1 MKRKFANA
9 CFVIGA
15 ALVPIAAHAADSEMD
30 RGHPSAFVKDSVIT
44 TKIKAKMAAEHLDS
58 LKNIKVDTDA
68 SGVVSLS
75 GTVSSRE
82 EANKA
87 VTIARNTEGVR
98 SVSSDLR
105 VEKDR

>member
-1 MKRKFANA
+1 MTHKFAAA

-15 ALVPIAAHAADSEMD
+15 ALGSLTAQAADSEMD
-30 RGHPSAFVKDSVIT
+30 RGHPTAFVKDSVIT
-44 TKIKAKMAAEHLDS
+44 TKVKARLAAENLES

-68 SGVVSLS
+68 KGVVSLS
-75 GTVSSRE
+75 GTVNSRE

-87 VTIARNTEGVR
+87 LTIARNTEGVK

-105 VEKDR
+105 VQKDR